1 MIPKIFFDIE
11 LDDTIDDLSL
21 VNIDTVQEIAFKE
34 GVKIVVESV
43 IGGNEGFIFEV
54 VDIVT
59 GGRSVV
65 IIFNFSRIYGHA
77 FAISYSLIYPS

>member
-1 MIPKIFFDIE
+1 MFYILPLFNLTICTYDDVFLIFLIPKIFFDIE

-43 IGGNEGFIFEV
+43 IGGN
-54 VDIVT
+54 
-59 GGRSVV
+59 
-65 IIFNFSRIYGHA
+65 
-77 FAISYSLIYPS
+77 